1 MKIAEFA
8 NSLNLDD
15 YEPPQLDLHCLPSIV
30 FEFSI
35 LYCSDLTFFENLQT
49 KNLSSRKFTLNTYC
63 KPAKS
68 LLNSR
73 EATLTGLSEET
84 VNHEDNFEHN

>member
-1 MKIAEFA
+1 MIMI
-8 NSLNLDD
+8 
-15 YEPPQLDLHCLPSIV
+15 EPPQLDLHCLRTIV
-30 FEFSI
+30 FKFSI
-35 LYCSDLTFFENLQT
+35 LYCFDLTFFENLQM
-49 KNLSSRKFTLNTYC
+49 KKLLSALLTLNTYC

-73 EATLTGLSEET
+73 EATPTGLLEET